1 MRLTEHGFKLGVVG
15 IERYSLFE
23 EKVKKIKTE
32 KERLESIKININSS
46 DNVYL
51 KDNYDLEMKETRS
64 LASLLKTPKIQYS
77 DLMHLSAF
85 GLTANASV
93 GHLVA
98 TDIKYEGYAAKQ
110 EKDIQNLKSSYKITI
125 PENLDYTNVQGL
137 SNEAIER
144 LNRAKPDSIG
154 QASNVP
160 GINSSSLAL
169 IKIHLKKN
177 QFI

>member
-1 MRLTEHGFKLGVVG
+1 MKKKFGFSSRFKEDYQIISEFLHL
-15 IERYSLFE
+15 I
-23 EKVKKIKTE
+23 KV
-32 KERLESIKININSS
+32 
-46 DNVYL
+46 
-51 KDNYDLEMKETRS
+51 
-64 LASLLKTPKIQYS
+64 
-77 DLMHLSAF
+77 
-85 GLTANASV
+85 
-93 GHLVA
+93 
-98 TDIKYEGYAAKQ
+98 
-110 EKDIQNLKSSYKITI
+110 
-125 PENLDYTNVQGL
+125 ENLDYTNVQGL